1 MKKLPLIAIF
11 FTLASAAFAQNL
23 KIVNAASLS
32 TVSVAPNSI
41 ISIMGTK
48 LSTGVAS
55 AKDPS
60 NPPLSLGGVSVTI
73 GGTAA
78 ALFYVAPTQINAL
91 VAPTTP
97 LGSQSV
103 VVTSGS
109 TTQTGTVTIASNA
122 PPGLFSLSGSGMR
135 DGAILNAVSFSFS
148 DFSPESN
155 GGPTYLA
162 LFGTGISLSV
172 APTVTVGG
180 LPAQVLFYGAAP
192 CCLGLEQVN
201 IILPASTAGSG
212 RVPVVLT
219 SNAQMSNTVQVVV
232 LPHKGE
238 GAFPDDGENQTR
250 SRELATLAYV
260 PGTSLVLSTD
270 ENDDVVR
277 VIDVVAKKVTQVIT
291 LPEGSGPAAIAVN
304 AVGTV
309 AVVAESDLGKVAIL
323 DLTKTPFAVVTEVAT
338 DLSPMSVAISGTQA
352 VVVNQEA
359 DNISVINLTSNLLQ
373 KTISVGHGPA
383 AVAADT
389 NVKQAYVVNE
399 ADGTLSIVD
408 LTALAVTKTLPLGEA
423 TRGEGIA
430 VIPGAG
436 IAFVTVPAAGPAGLV
451 LVVNL
456 SSGAITSF
464 NANPERSGGSTA
476 VAYNASKL
484 YLANQ
489 TGASVSAVPV
499 NPATGVMTGA
509 IVTVK
514 VDLGAR
520 ALAIDTKDN
529 LLVVSN
535 EGSGTLVLV
544 DLNTNQVTAHIDA
557 VQASSAEG
565 DTGDDDHSDRK
576 AAKNVPIMSTLSPLS
591 AKAGTT
597 FTLTITG
604 KNLTGAS
611 NVIFSLLV
619 KNGNGNGNGDGHGK
633 LKSSQPDTAIAATN
647 VKVSADGT
655 QLTTSVSIAASAQVG
670 ARGVSVTTPNGES
683 VEAGSSAALSF
694 TVTP

>member
-1 MKKLPLIAIF
+1 MKKLPLIATF
-11 FTLASAAFAQNL
+11 FTLASATFAQNL

-32 TVSVAPNSI
+32 AVSVAPTSI

-48 LSTGVAS
+48 LSTGVAP

-60 NPPLSLGGVSVTI
+60 NPPTSLGGVSVTI

-78 ALFYVAPTQINAL
+78 ALFYVSLTQIYAL
-91 VAPTTP
+91 VSPTTP
-97 LGSQSV
+97 MGSQSV

-135 DGAILNAVSFSFS
+135 NGAIVNAVNFSLS

-162 LFGTGISLSV
+162 LFGTDISLTA

-180 LPAQVLFYGAAP
+180 VSAQVLFYGAAP

-212 RVPVVLT
+212 RVSVALT
-219 SNAQMSNTVQVVV
+219 SNGQVSNTVQVVV
-232 LPHKGE
+232 LPQQGQ
-238 GAFPDDGENQTR
+238 GAFPNDGENQTR

-277 VIDVVAKKVTQVIT
+277 VVDLVAKTVTQVIA

-304 AVGTV
+304 AAGTV

-323 DLTKTPFAVVTEVAT
+323 DLTKNPIVVVTEVVT
-338 DLSPMSVAISGTQA
+338 DLSPVSVAISGTQA
-352 VVVNQEA
+352 VVVNQDA
-359 DNISVINLTSNLLQ
+359 DNISVIDLNSHAVL
-373 KTISVGHGPA
+373 KTIAVGHGPA
-383 AVAADT
+383 VVAADT
-389 NVKQAYVVNE
+389 NSKAYVVNE

-408 LTALAVTKTLPLGEA
+408 LGALAVTKTLPLGAA

-430 VIPGAG
+430 IIPGAG
-436 IAFVTVPAAGPAGLV
+436 IAFVTVPAAGPDGLV

-456 SSGAITSF
+456 TSGAITSF
-464 NANPERSGGSTA
+464 NANPDRSGGSTA

-489 TGASVSAVPV
+489 TGASVSIVPV
-499 NPATGVMTGA
+499 NPATGAMTGA
-509 IVTVK
+509 AVTVK

-544 DLNTNQVTAHIDA
+544 NLSTNQVTAHIDA
-557 VQASSAEG
+557 VQTSSATG
-565 DTGDDDHSDRK
+565 DTGADDHSDRT
-576 AAKNVPIMSTLSPLS
+576 AAKNVPIVSQISPSS
-591 AKAGTT
+591 AKAGSS
-597 FTLTITG
+597 FALTITG

-611 NVIFSLLV
+611 SVNFLLFD
-619 KNGNGNGNGDGHGK
+619 KNGNGHGK
-633 LKSSQPDTAIAATN
+633 LTLPQPDTAIATTN
-647 VKVSADGT
+647 IKVSTDGT
-655 QLTTSVSIAASAQVG
+655 QLTASVSIAASAQPGV
-670 ARGVSVTTPNGES
+670 RGVRVTTPNGES
-683 VEAGSSAALSF
+683 VAAGSSAALSF
-694 TVTP
+694 NVTP